1 MRMSDWSSDVCSS
14 DLAFGNRDVVVACK
28 IPCAICQRDRANRGG
43 RARQVARLNPI
54 CEAER
59 VGFVAAAFKE
69 AAALH
74 PSQFASDMGIEK
86 IYRDGCRRVGDLA
99 GDRKSTRLNSS
110 H

>member
-1 MRMSDWSSDVCSS
+1 MLPRPPRSTRTDTLFPYTTLFRS
-14 DLAFGNRDVVVACK
+14 
-28 IPCAICQRDRANRGG
+28 

-54 CEAER
+54 CEAAR

-86 IYRDGCRRVGDLA
+86 LYRDGCRRVGDLA
-99 GDRKSTRLNSS
+99 GDTADGFHHQPVADRQVARGAERNGKCVV
-110 H
+110 